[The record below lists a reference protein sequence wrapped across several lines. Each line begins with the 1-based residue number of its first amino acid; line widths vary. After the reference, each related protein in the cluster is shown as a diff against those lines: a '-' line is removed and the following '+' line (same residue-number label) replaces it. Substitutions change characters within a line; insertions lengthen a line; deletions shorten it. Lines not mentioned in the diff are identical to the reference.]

1 VPTKS
6 SIIHRCPWGPDPEK
20 DALYCEYHDTE
31 WGVPE
36 RDGQALFAKLIL
48 DGAQAGLSWRTI
60 LYKRDRYYE
69 VFQGFDPQALAKWT
83 AKEVE
88 SALLDPGI
96 VRNRLK
102 VNAVVKNSK
111 AIMTHFDGDLKAF
124 STYLWDFVGG
134 KPLQATPAPRELGD
148 FAARTEQSDAMSKA
162 LQKLGFTFVG
172 STICYAFMQAVGLVN
187 DHSADCFRRKEVA
200 KLK

>member
-1 VPTKS
+1 MTSKATL
-6 SIIHRCPWGPDPEK
+6 HRCPWCPVNDE
-20 DALYCEYHDTE
+20 LYCAYHDTE

-60 LYKRDRYYE
+60 LYKRERYYE
-69 VFQGFDPQALAKWT
+69 VFEGFDPQRLAKWT
-83 AKEVE
+83 DAQVAA
-88 SALLDPGI
+88 ALLDPGI

-111 AIMTHFDGDLKAF
+111 ALLQHFDGGDMSAF
-124 STYLWDFVGG
+124 SKYLWSFVGG
-134 KPLQATPAPRELGD
+134 KPLQAERALLESGE
-148 FAARTEQSDAMSKA
+148 FVARTAESDAMSKA
-162 LQKLGFTFVG
+162 LQKMGFTFVG
-172 STICYAFMQAVGLVN
+172 STICYAFMQAVGMVN

-200 KLK
+200 KMA